1 MSLVGG
7 LLTDEE
13 VKEKVKEIK
22 EKYPEL
28 FNIDFTMPGKVDLA
42 LYMSRLAREKEL
54 DQIVQKA
61 YQTGAINDT
70 EFRRAM
76 EDLFLEEDEYILDT
90 GSYRNTNA
98 EMLLRLKDKHK
109 ELHKIFWK

>member
-1 MSLVGG
+1 
-7 LLTDEE
+7 
-13 VKEKVKEIK
+13 
-22 EKYPEL
+22 
-28 FNIDFTMPGKVDLA
+28 MPCKVDLA